1 MLKQTNVLAYFCQK
15 VNDEAKKSLKSL
27 TSGGETRQT
36 SIRRRKPSQGG
47 HPWARQAHVHASD
60 PGEIVLQMIID
71 KH

>member
-1 MLKQTNVLAYFCQK
+1 MTKLKKFK
-15 VNDEAKKSLKSL
+15 PL
-27 TSGGETRQT
+27 TTGGETRQA

-47 HPWARQAHVHASD
+47 HPRARQAHVHASD